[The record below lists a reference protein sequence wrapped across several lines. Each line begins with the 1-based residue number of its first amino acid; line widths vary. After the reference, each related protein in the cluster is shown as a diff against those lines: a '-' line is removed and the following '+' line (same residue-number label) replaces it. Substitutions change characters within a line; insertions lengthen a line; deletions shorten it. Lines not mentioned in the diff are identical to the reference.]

1 MSCRSRRAAA
11 AALAE
16 GLPPSRAQM
25 ASSHLS
31 LSGTCPPAPAAGGR
45 GVPPALP
52 GPGPLPGPV
61 WGAVCTILFFFWLHP
76 YPVGQSLPREPR
88 RDQKGMSLGQGW
100 GLFLS
105 FDIWGRTCVIS
116 LHCRTCA
123 VLVLG
128 GRQVTMLGAGGAV
141 ALAPDR

>member
-1 MSCRSRRAAA
+1 M
-11 AALAE
+11 
-16 GLPPSRAQM
+16 
-25 ASSHLS
+25 
-31 LSGTCPPAPAAGGR
+31 
-45 GVPPALP
+45 PPALP

-61 WGAVCTILFFFWLHP
+61 WGAVCAILFFFWLHL

-105 FDIWGRTCVIS
+105 CDIWGRTCVIS

-128 GRQVTMLGAGGAV
+128 AGS
-141 ALAPDR
+141 